1 MTKKGLLLLFFTAGM
16 ILAVI
21 FGVYFYQANRPH
33 SAAEVTALLQDFLG
47 KINRGDLNGARKLMT
62 PETASLLRDPGTE
75 LGKVIYRNLALT
87 AVDNV
92 TQSDENII
100 SADVILSVPDTLTIT
115 AKAGLMFAE
124 QVTESGPADDPDA
137 AMAAIYEDLLSRENL
152 PVTETFCIVRM
163 TDTGG
168 KLLIMGDRALQQ
180 ALEGNMEQFPG
191 VK

>member
-180 ALEGNMEQFPG
+180 ALEGNMEQFTG